1 MKQKMKKGLLYTIIT
16 LFIMS
21 MLFSCRPDRESAFN
35 LQHAETLLEQH
46 PDSALIL
53 LNKIVPSSLS
63 TEEYAHYCL
72 LMTQARDKNG
82 LPLTSDSLISIAV
95 EYYNDK
101 KDLTTKAKAYY
112 YAGRVNQDMQNT
124 KQAMEY
130 LLRAADFADNSKDYK
145 LQYLIYYYLGDLYF
159 NENLYDSA
167 LKMDQQ
173 AFYYSQLLNNK
184 SYMVYALRA
193 AASAYSGKNNN
204 DSSIIYYSRALK
216 ILPKS
221 DTVTLVTLLN
231 EMGGRYNELGDYSH
245 ALQMVNRAININPDK
260 ARLIYSF
267 IAKAHIYFK
276 KCQYDSASYYYG
288 KTVDSP
294 ELYTKA
300 ESYNRLAKIE
310 RICGNIDK
318 ALFYN
323 DIYLHF
329 RDSIEWQQR
338 SDMIIKMQN
347 IYQHKKTVEKIQ
359 YLTLEKNQQKMVLYL
374 ISAISLGIL
383 FFLVSILLLYR
394 GRKERQT
401 RELEQVVQQ
410 EKEESE
416 KAKARLQ
423 ESELIRIKKEK
434 ELLEKEMELRT
445 DFFSRL
451 NNLTFP
457 FLSANDQKGETI
469 RLTDDDWDSIVKNT
483 DAAFDHFSTRLAN
496 TFPELKKDEIL
507 FCCLIKMR
515 LGLSTLSSV
524 YCLSKDGISKRKERI
539 KKNKMRIEDGR
550 SLDQFLA
557 DF

>member
-1 MKQKMKKGLLYTIIT
+1 
-16 LFIMS
+16 MS
-21 MLFSCRPDRESAFN
+21 MLFSCRPDRESVFN
-35 LQHAETLLEQH
+35 LQHAETLLEQS

-72 LMTQARDKNG
+72 LMTQVRDKNG

-101 KDLTTKAKAYY
+101 KDLATKAKAYF
-112 YAGRVNQDMQNT
+112 YAGRVNLDMQNT

-173 AFYYSQLLNNK
+173 AIYYSRLLNNK
-184 SYMVYALRA
+184 SFMVYALRNA
-193 AASAYSGKNNN
+193 ALAFSGKNKN
-204 DSSIIYYSRALK
+204 DSSIAYYQRALK

-221 DTVTLVTLLN
+221 DTTTLVTLLN
-231 EMGGRYNELGDYSH
+231 EMGGRYNEVGDYSH
-245 ALQMVNRAININPDK
+245 ALQIVNKAICLNSDK
-260 ARLIYSF
+260 VKSLYSY
-267 IAKAHIYFK
+267 ITKAHIYFK
-276 KCQYDSASYYYG
+276 KQQYDSATFYYD

-300 ESYNRLAKIE
+300 ESYNRLSKIG
-310 RICGNIDK
+310 RICGNMDK

-323 DIYLHF
+323 DFYLRC
-329 RDSIEWQQR
+329 RDSIEKQQR
-338 SDMIIKMQN
+338 SEMIIKMQN

-374 ISAISLGIL
+374 ISATSLGIL

-394 GRKERQT
+394 GRKEKQT

-469 RLTDDDWDSIVKNT
+469 RLTDDDWESIVKNT

-496 TFPELKKDEIL
+496 AFPELKKDEIL
-507 FCCLIKMR
+507 FCCLIKMK

-550 SLDQFLA
+550 SLDQYLA

>member
-1 MKQKMKKGLLYTIIT
+1 MLL
-16 LFIMS
+16 FVS
-21 MLFSCRPDRESAFN
+21 VLFSCRPDRLSVLN
-35 LQHAETLLEQH
+35 LQHAEALLDQH
-46 PDSALIL
+46 PDSALIF
-53 LNKIVPSSLS
+53 LNKITPSSLS
-63 TEEYAHYCL
+63 TEDYAHYCL

-82 LPLTSDSLISIAV
+82 LPLTSDSLISVAV

-101 KDLTTKAKAYY
+101 KNLDVKAKTYF
-112 YAGRVNQDMQNT
+112 YAGRVNIDMQNT

-130 LLRAADFADNSKDYK
+130 LLKAADFAEDGKDYK

-167 LKMDQQ
+167 LKMDKQ
-173 AFYYSQLLNNK
+173 AFYYSQLLKNK
-184 SYMVYALRA
+184 SYMVYALRSIA
-193 AASAYSGKNNN
+193 LAYNGKEENHN
-204 DSSIIYYSRALK
+204 SLTYYLKALN

-221 DTVTLVTLLN
+221 DTATLATLLT
-231 EMGGRYNELGDYSH
+231 EIGGRYNELGDYSS
-245 ALQMVNRAININPDK
+245 ALQTVNRAINLSLDRAMLSYSYVIK
-260 ARLIYSF
+260 AYV
-267 IAKAHIYFK
+267 YFNIH
-276 KCQYDSASYYYG
+276 QYDSASYYYK
-288 KTVDSP
+288 KTLNSP
-294 ELYTKA
+294 DLYTKT
-300 ESYNRLAKIE
+300 ETYNRLSKIE
-310 RICGNIDK
+310 RARGNMGE
-318 ALFYN
+318 ALSYN

-329 RDSIEWQQR
+329 RDSIEKQQH

-374 ISAISLGIL
+374 ISAVSLSVL

-394 GRKERQT
+394 SRKERQT
-401 RELEQVVQQ
+401 RELEMVVQL
-410 EKEESE
+410 EKEESQ
-416 KAKARLQ
+416 KANVRLQ
-423 ESELIRIKKEK
+423 ESELIRIRKEK

-457 FLSANDQKGETI
+457 FLSANDQKGGVI

-483 DAAFDHFSTRLAN
+483 DAAFNHFSTRLAN

-507 FCCLIKMR
+507 FCCLIKMK

-524 YCLSKDGISKRKERI
+524 YSLSKDGISKRKERI
-539 KKNKMRIEDGR
+539 KKNKMRIEEGK